1 MLIYIMR
8 HGQAQLHAQSD
19 EARPLTQQGL
29 RDVHYAALWLKTQ
42 TLSFDIALTS
52 PYLRAQQT
60 AEAIQAV
67 VPAVQHALDSTL
79 IPIGDETQAV
89 DYLSYLCRQGVKSVL
104 LVSHM
109 PLVGEL
115 VRGLTHQ
122 PVSTVFAT
130 SDIVCIDAKMIHEQL
145 TGKIVARYTKES

>member
-8 HGQAQLHAQSD
+8 HGQAQIHANSD

-42 TLSFDIALTS
+42 TSSFDIALIS

-60 AEAIQAV
+60 AEKILAV
-67 VPAVQHALDSTL
+67 VPAVQHASDSTL
-79 IPIGDETQAV
+79 IPSGDETQAV
-89 DYLSYLCRQGVKSVL
+89 DYLSYLCSQGVQSLL

-115 VRGLTHQ
+115 VRELTHQ
-122 PVSTVFAT
+122 PASTVFAT
-130 SDIVCIDAKMIHEQL
+130 SDIVCVDVKMNHEQL
-145 TGKIVARYTKES
+145 AGKIVARYTKES